1 MDPLAPLPAG
11 PVMPSNA
18 PPPSSLLAM
27 LDQSV
32 PNAGPMTLNVPKF
45 ALPAPSAGP
54 GYDSPRKEATP
65 WLGILADTLSGAMG
79 RPGQYAAMQNQ
90 RRQEQTAFERGEEQY
105 RRQRTDALSDDQRNY
120 DQAIQ
125 LKQWE
130 RDNRQPTGYAA
141 ELEQAGIFGD
151 ERTKLLQQR
160 ARNSADPYVTV
171 PMSNGTFSGP
181 RSDFQARFGGGVTS
195 PKPPPPQTAIEELRR
210 DPSAAR
216 EFDEMFG
223 PGASAQ
229 ALGGA
234 GSSAPR
240 NFLQGGWPYN

>member
-1 MDPLAPLPAG
+1 
-11 PVMPSNA
+11 MPS
-18 PPPSSLLAM
+18 PQMPSSSLLSM
-27 LDQSV
+27 LDGAA
-32 PNAGPMTLNVPKF
+32 PNVGPMSLNVPNVT
-45 ALPAPSAGP
+45 LPPRSAGP
-54 GYDSPRKEATP
+54 GYDKPSGWKLAA
-65 WLGILADTLSGAMG
+65 GILSDALSGAMG

-90 RRQEQTAFERGEEQY
+90 QRQEQTAFERGEEQY

-151 ERTKLLQQR
+151 ERTRLLQQR

-216 EFDEMFG
+216 ELDEVCG
-223 PGASAQ
+223 PGAA
-229 ALGGA
+229 ARAMGGA

-240 NFLQGGWPYN
+240 NFLQGGWPYDRAQQ